1 MKGGTPGEGGARGC
15 SGLTGHRLSEWSSSR
30 LEPHCPWSLAAP
42 MDLRRSHVMS
52 WLSLGAPALIFTW
65 QLLWPPVMAAQPL
78 ELALDPVRL
87 TSDPPAPTEPW
98 FLNSSDLPSTSPH
111 VFTTPADLGSVH
123 FLGSSAAAQVV
134 ASPQELTEPV
144 VPFPDAAGKLPPG
157 PDQFAAGLQD
167 PEDKVTQHHRLPEV
181 VPKRSWD
188 QNQAVTLPP
197 PLEIQTVGL
206 DQAHYTLEIPVPPLG
221 SASSKPAKLIVSP
234 PHWSKIW
241 LSCHAC
247 QSCCWNS
254 RPTCKHASALEQ
266 LQDDYLDPSMGGID
280 PEEKLPVDFRGMGQG
295 WGWGGR

>member
-15 SGLTGHRLSEWSSSR
+15 SGLTGHRLSVWSSSR

-42 MDLRRSHVMS
+42 TDLRRSHVMS

-65 QLLWPPVMAAQPL
+65 QLLWPLVMAAQPP

-98 FLNSSDLPSTSPH
+98 VLNSSALPPASPH
-111 VFTTPADLGSVH
+111 VLTTPADPGSFH

-134 ASPQELTEPV
+134 ASPQELTEPL
-144 VPFPDAAGKLPPG
+144 VPFPDAAGELPPG

-167 PEDKVTQHHRLPEV
+167 PEDKVTQHHRFPEV
-181 VPKRSWD
+181 VPKLSWD

-206 DQAHYTLEIPVPPLG
+206 DQAHHTLEILVPPLG
-221 SASSKPAKLIVSP
+221 SASSKPAKLIVLP
-234 PHWSKIW
+234 PH
-241 LSCHAC
+241 
-247 QSCCWNS
+247 
-254 RPTCKHASALEQ
+254 LEQ
-266 LQDDYLDPSMGGID
+266 DLAQLPCLPKLLLELQANLQTRLSSRATAG
-280 PEEKLPVDFRGMGQG
+280 
-295 WGWGGR
+295 